1 MSAVSKVVSC
11 SGVPTVVVIV
21 SKVLKYSI
29 LSVCLKVVVI
39 EIRKDYN

>member
-1 MSAVSKVVSC
+1 MSAVSKVLSC
-11 SGVPTVVVIV
+11 SGVPTAVVVV

-29 LSVCLKVVVI
+29 LSVIKVGVI